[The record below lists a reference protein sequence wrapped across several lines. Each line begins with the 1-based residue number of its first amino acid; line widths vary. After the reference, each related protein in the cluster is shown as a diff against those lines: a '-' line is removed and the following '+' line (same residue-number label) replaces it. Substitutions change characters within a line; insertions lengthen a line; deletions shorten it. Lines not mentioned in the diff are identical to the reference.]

1 MVRLGISLIISM
13 LCLLVAGCSSTPKA
27 ATKPE
32 SWAASLK
39 EVVQGP
45 PADEEAV
52 REYFNQGEELFSA
65 AAEKEGEER
74 TKGFEEA
81 AKQYFQATKRAPGT
95 PLEEDALLMTSESLF
110 FADRYV
116 KASEAMDR
124 LVKRYPL
131 TRHMDRVDQ
140 RRFRIAEYWLGLTK
154 AEGSNWLPKVNQ
166 GSRPAT
172 DTFGHAIRLFDKIRF
187 DDPTGKLAD
196 DATMAAGVAN
206 FEQEKY
212 WAADVLFTDVR
223 DNFPKSE
230 HQFQAHMLG
239 LKCKMMMY
247 DGPDYDSGSID
258 DAEEI
263 IKSMV
268 KLYPQESEPHREYLE
283 TAYKDVRL
291 KKANRDYSLAEFYD
305 RRKEFGA
312 ARIYYQEVI
321 KNYSD
326 TSLALESESRL
337 AAIGGLPPVPDQPM
351 EWLANLF
358 PDEEQAKPF
367 LARDDVDTKVRRAP
381 TWRM

>member
-1 MVRLGISLIISM
+1 MVRPGISLIVPM
-13 LCLLVAGCSSTPKA
+13 LCLLIAGCSSTPKA
-27 ATKPE
+27 ATAPE

-39 EVVQGP
+39 QVVQGP
-45 PADEEAV
+45 PPDEDAA
-52 REYFNQGEELFSA
+52 RGYFNQGEQLFTA

-74 TKGFEEA
+74 TESFKEA
-81 AKQYFQATKRAPGT
+81 AKKYFEAAKRSPGT
-95 PLEEDALLMTSESLF
+95 PLEEDALLMTAESLF
-110 FADRYV
+110 FADHYV

-124 LVKRYPL
+124 LVKKYPL

-140 RRFRIAEYWLGLTK
+140 RRFRIAEYWLGLTEAK
-154 AEGSNWLPKVNQ
+154 GNQWLPKFSQ

-206 FEQEKY
+206 FEREKY

-247 DGPDYDSGSID
+247 SGPDYDSGSLD
-258 DAEEI
+258 DAESI

-268 KLYPQESEPHREYLE
+268 QLYPQESEPQREYLE
-283 TAYKDVRL
+283 KAYKEVRL
-291 KKANRDYSLAEFYD
+291 KKANREYSLAQFYD

-312 ARIYYQEVI
+312 AKIYYQEVVQS
-321 KNYSD
+321 YSD
-326 TSLALESESRL
+326 TNLALESESRL
-337 AAIGGLPPVPDQPM
+337 AAIGGLPSVPDQPM

-358 PDEEQAKPF
+358 PDEAPAKPL
-367 LARDDVDTKVRRAP
+367 LARDTVDTKVR
-381 TWRM
+381 